1 MSWRN
6 GHIHTAMSA
15 MRANRWVSFL
25 TMFGVIVGVASVI
38 VIVDISQGVKNEI
51 TNQVNSYSKNVITIN
66 SKAVNLSSF
75 GVADVPAASTITSQD
90 VSSLASIRGVSAS
103 VPLYILSGLASGDK
117 TYHGGVVVGTT
128 QDLPRVLN
136 QSLAFGSF
144 FDTNDTN
151 PYVAVLGYNASLSLF
166 NQKIPLGF
174 SFIWRGQQ
182 FIVDG
187 VLNKFNETPFSNNTL
202 YNDAIFIPA
211 AAAEQMSLLSG
222 ASIFQILVRVDNA
235 NNLTRV
241 DRQINS
247 VLLNN
252 HGGQRN
258 FSVLLPSQVSQSNT
272 SILNLLSDLSIGIAI
287 ISLFV
292 GGVGIMNVMLM
303 SVTERMHEVGI
314 RKAVGATNRQI
325 MSQFL
330 VEAVTLSVAGGIIG
344 IVLALIIDLALKAT
358 TYLTPSLSWRV
369 ILIGALVSILIGIIF
384 GSVPAF
390 RAAVK
395 EPIDA
400 LRNE

>member
-6 GHIHTAMSA
+6 GHVHTAIA
-15 MRANRWVSFL
+15 AVRANRWLSFL

-38 VIVDISQGVKNEI
+38 VIIGISEGVKNQI
-51 TNQVNSYSKNVITIN
+51 TNQVNSYSKNVITVE

-75 GVADVPAASTITSQD
+75 GVPQNPGVSTLTNQD
-90 VSSLASIRGVSAS
+90 VTSLEKLHDVTASA
-103 VPLYILSGLASGDK
+103 PLIILSGIATGDIA
-117 TYHGGVVVGTT
+117 YRGGTIIATT
-128 QDLPRVLN
+128 QDLPKVLN

-144 FDTNDTN
+144 FDTNETN
-151 PYVAVLGYNASLSLF
+151 SFVAVLGYNASLGLF

-174 SFIWRGQQ
+174 SFSWRGQQ

-187 VLNKFNETPFSNNTL
+187 VLNKFKTTPFSNNTL
-202 YNDAIFIPA
+202 YNNTIFIPTGA
-211 AAAEQMSLLSG
+211 AQEMSLMNG
-222 ASIFQILVRVDNA
+222 ASIFQILVGVDKSKD
-235 NNLTRV
+235 LSSV
-241 DRQINS
+241 DHQITS
-247 VLLNN
+247 TLLSN
-252 HGGQRN
+252 HGGQKN

-272 SILNLLSDLSIGIAI
+272 SVLNLLSTLSIGIAI

-303 SVTERMHEVGI
+303 SVTERMHEIGI

-330 VEAVTLSVAGGIIG
+330 VEAITISVVGGLIG
-344 IVLALIIDLALKAT
+344 IVLALLADLALRAT
-358 TYLTPSLSWRV
+358 TNLTPSLNWRV
-369 ILIGALVSILIGIIF
+369 ILIGAAVSIIIGVLFGLI
-384 GSVPAF
+384 PAA
-390 RAAVK
+390 RAARK